1 MTEANEER
9 KPCPVCGE
17 SIMAIARKCR
27 FCGTDLEAYQA
38 ARDATVEKVLF
49 QGHPAVFYSVGQYV
63 IAVITLGIAALVYW
77 MHSVSVTYTITTQRI
92 RVERGLLSKTQD
104 NLELFRVD
112 HFDLEKPFGMRLLG
126 QCLLCMHSSDRDM
139 PTVRLH
145 GIPDLEAMADTL
157 RDCSLRER
165 TRRRVLPVE
174 NM

>member
-1 MTEANEER
+1 MSDATEER

-27 FCGTDLEAYQA
+27 FCGTDLEAWQA
-38 ARDATVEKVLF
+38 ARDATVEQVLF
-49 QGHPAVFYSVGQYV
+49 QGHPDVFYSAGQYV

-77 MHSVSVTYTITTQRI
+77 IQSLSVNYTITTQRI
-92 RVERGLLSKTQD
+92 RVERGVLSKKQD

-112 HFDLEKPFGMRLLG
+112 HFDLEKPLGMRMLG

-139 PTVRLH
+139 PSVRLY
-145 GIPDLEAMADTL
+145 GIPGLEAMADTL

>member
-1 MTEANEER
+1 MTEATEER

-17 SIMAIARKCR
+17 SIMAIAKKCR
-27 FCGTDLEAYQA
+27 FCCTDLEAFQA
-38 ARDATVEKVLF
+38 SREATVEKVLF
-49 QGHPAVFYSVGQYV
+49 QGHPAAFYSVGQYV
-63 IAVITLGIAALVYW
+63 IAVLTLGIGALVYW
-77 MHSVSVTYTITTQRI
+77 MRSISVSYTITTQRI
-92 RVERGLLSKTQD
+92 RVEHGLLSKTQD

-112 HFDLEKPFGMRLLG
+112 HFDLEKPLGMRLLG

-139 PTVRLH
+139 AEVRLY

-165 TRRRVLPVE
+165 SRRRVLPVE